1 MTLVDDSC
9 EALRFVRR
17 VLGLGEMRALC
28 KIEAVREKRMRR
40 PTRPTRPTRPRL
52 EAGESVHVD
61 EGWMLVNTKGVISG
75 VAMIRRPWRSLVAAN
90 ESETALRVSSAARV
104 AMSDGVQRATLEAHV
119 ESARRGGES
128 AAYIEALAAIA
139 EKAGRSDEPMCVACG
154 VGFYPLHETQRLDTR
169 LCAVVGP
176 TETYARVEL
185 LLVVVDDET
194 ARATLG
200 RDELVEAL
208 RSRLRCAALALA
220 GHLVDVPALH
230 DELSVLG
237 PVTPVAAST
246 VVYIDHAVF
255 EVVEVGTAGSSAVVC
270 KRARETVSLDGAT
283 LGVGAV
289 RYDAALERLVA
300 CACDLRALLVFVSDG
315 ELADEVYMQ
324 VRIGARTLYDA
335 GAMRVRL
342 TGQIGASVAEA
353 HAELHALRAVEFTTV
368 VALSPRRD
376 EELEAM
382 PSGAIVARTE
392 AEFGAVHLYLEAGAT
407 PAAATELVRDAP
419 LIYVALASESRVLY
433 SPAFKAG
440 AATLYD
446 EAAGLCARLDEATA
460 EELAW
465 ALKVPFTESADD
477 ATVHAAIDDMAR
489 RITGELVARVG
500 PHASKRAVDAL
511 RLDART
517 AAWQFVAGTTAAMAA
532 AYARAVR

>member
-28 KIEAVREKRMRR
+28 KIEAVREKQMRR

-61 EGWMLVNTKGVISG
+61 EGWMLVKTKGAISG

-128 AAYIEALAAIA
+128 AEYLEALATIA
-139 EKAGRSDEPMCVACG
+139 EKAATSDEPMCVACG

-169 LCAVVGP
+169 LGAVVGP

-283 LGVGAV
+283 LGVCAV

-342 TGQIGASVAEA
+342 TGRIGASVAEA

-440 AATLYD
+440 AATLYH

-489 RITGELVARVG
+489 RVTGELIARVG

-511 RLDART
+511 GLDART

-532 AYARAVR
+532 AYARGVG